1 MGVRDTARGL
11 GCMAKGA
18 GCLLAIFAGYLLLQY
33 LWVGFVLGCAYVLG
47 ALARFHQ
54 LYWQQ
59 ILIAIGIV
67 ALVAVIAIILVIANA
82 IGKES
87 D

>member
-1 MGVRDTARGL
+1 MGVKETMRGL

-33 LWVGFVLGCAYVLG
+33 LGVGLVLGCAYIFG
-47 ALARFHQ
+47 ALARFHAM
-54 LYWQQ
+54 YSEQ
-59 ILIAIGIV
+59 IIIGVFVLIALAI
-67 ALVAVIAIILVIANA
+67 IAIILAIANA
-82 IGKES
+82 IGKNS